1 MRTNDST
8 LSFYINQ
15 LNSLDPKLHAP
26 LSSVTWDRDIKLR
39 EDVTMATEA
48 TSFTRSSGG
57 RVGTQSATGKPWV
70 SANGTTIASISI
82 NNEMISYPMRLLA
95 VDISYTSVELER
107 SQILGQSIDTQ
118 KLAELNSDY
127 QMSIDEMVYVGDKDV
142 NAKGLLNSS
151 VVAASGVNNGASG
164 SPLWASKTPDEILDD
179 VNKLLN
185 DTWEASGW
193 SVCPDKLLLPG
204 PQFAR
209 ISQAKVSSS
218 GNTSILTYL
227 EDNSV
232 SLRVNGRKLDI
243 RPVKWL
249 KDVGINSTAR
259 MVAYTNE
266 ETRVRFP
273 MVPIRRENT
282 YYQGIRFIAPYIW
295 AFGEVEIVYPE
306 NIRYADGI

>member
-15 LNSLDPKLHAP
+15 LNSLDPKLHEP
-26 LSSVTWDRDIKLR
+26 LLSVTWDRDIKLR

-48 TSFTRSSGG
+48 TSFMRSTGG
-57 RVGTQSATGKPWV
+57 KAGTQSATGKPWIA
-70 SANGTTIASISI
+70 ANSTTIAGISV
-82 NNEMISYPMRLLA
+82 NNEMVSFPMRLLG
-95 VDISYTSVELER
+95 VEISYTSVELER
-107 SQILGQSIDTQ
+107 SQLLGQSIDTQ
-118 KLAELNSDY
+118 KLNTLNDDY

-151 VVAASGVNNGASG
+151 VVTASGVNNGASG
-164 SPLWASKTPDEILDD
+164 SPLWENKTPDEILDD

-185 DTWEASGW
+185 ATWESSGW

-209 ISQAKVSSS
+209 ISQQNVSSA

-243 RPVKWL
+243 QPVKWL
-249 KDVGINSTAR
+249 KDVGVNSTAR
-259 MVAYTNE
+259 MVAYTNDQR
-266 ETRVRFP
+266 RVRFP

-282 YYQGIRFIAPYIW
+282 YYQGIRFVAPYIW
-295 AFGEVEIVYPE
+295 ALGEVEVVYPE